1 MSDEQ
6 FFNRFLDR
14 IIGPDLPGDR
24 EEPEGENKV
33 VDGDD
38 EGNAVVDEDEG
49 NASRR
54 VSFFDA
60 LNPYDSQK
68 TSVILVSIAQ
78 VSHSTHLNVPWC
90 RNACNKYC
98 EVFSSKTTW

>member
-38 EGNAVVDEDEG
+38 EGNAMVDEDEG

-54 VSFFDA
+54 VSFLMHQIRMIPKKHHPLFWN
-60 LNPYDSQK
+60 L
-68 TSVILVSIAQ
+68 L
-78 VSHSTHLNVPWC
+78 
-90 RNACNKYC
+90 RKYP
-98 EVFSSKTTW
+98 TAPI

>member
-6 FFNRFLDR
+6 FFNRFLAR

-24 EEPEGENKV
+24 EEPEGEKKV
-33 VDGDD
+33 VYGDD

-54 VSFFDA
+54 VSFLMREIRMIPKKHPLFWY
-60 LNPYDSQK
+60 L
-68 TSVILVSIAQ
+68 L
-78 VSHSTHLNVPWC
+78 
-90 RNACNKYC
+90 RKYP
-98 EVFSSKTTW
+98 TAPI